1 MSEALTA
8 KTISIV
14 GHGGDEI
21 EAYLAVPDDGPG
33 SHGSVIVIHHMPGYD
48 SPTKE
53 IVRRFAANGY
63 AALMPNLYYRDA
75 PGASPDDAA
84 AAARAKGGVP
94 DERLIGD
101 VGGAAGHLRSLDGAN
116 GKVGV
121 IGYCSG
127 GRQSFLAACS
137 LPLDAAV
144 DCYGAFVVNLPPE
157 GMPLKATPLVGLVSE
172 LSCPLL
178 GLFGADDQYPA
189 PDETAALSKALDEAG
204 KAHEFHTYEGA
215 GHAFFS
221 VNRPAYRPE
230 AANDG
235 WLKIWDFYGRYLAS

>member
-1 MSEALTA
+1 MSDSMTTE
-8 KTISIV
+8 TIRIT
-14 GHGGDEI
+14 GHDGDEI
-21 EAYLAVPDDGPG
+21 EAYLARPMSQGPFG
-33 SHGSVIVIHHMPGYD
+33 GVVVIHHMPGYD
-48 SPTKE
+48 APTKE
-53 IVRRFAANGY
+53 ITRRFAAEGY
-63 AALMPNLYYRDA
+63 NALMPNLYYRDA

-94 DERLIGD
+94 DPRLVGD
-101 VGGAAGHLRSLDGAN
+101 VAGAAAHLRALTSSN

-144 DCYGAFVVNLPPE
+144 DCYGAFITGAPPE
-157 GMPLKATPLVGLVSE
+157 GMPLKVGPIKHLTKD

-178 GLFGADDQYPA
+178 GLFGADDQYPS
-189 PDETAALSKALDEAG
+189 PDQVDELDKILTEAG
-204 KAHEFHTYEGA
+204 QPHEFHSYDGA

-221 VNRPAYRPE
+221 VDRPAYRVE

-235 WLKIWDFYGRYLAS
+235 WQKIWDFFGRYLAG